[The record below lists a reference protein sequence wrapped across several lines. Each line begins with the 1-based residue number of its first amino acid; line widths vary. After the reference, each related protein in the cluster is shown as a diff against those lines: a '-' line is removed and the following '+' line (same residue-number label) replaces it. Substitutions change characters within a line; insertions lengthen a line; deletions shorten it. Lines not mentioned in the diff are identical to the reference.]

1 MFRVGEAALD
11 ILEDVRALIHWDRSY
26 VMNGAVQDPNDIEA
40 QLVHVGFLLSV
51 SSLLLTTSE
60 SRLGVDPPPPMDMIL
75 PRHQHPSS
83 TSSCWWNVPWPLFLE
98 EMLMRAWT
106 WLHH

>member
-40 QLVHVGFLLSV
+40 QLVHVGKIN
-51 SSLLLTTSE
+51 SSPLTTFE
-60 SRLGVDPPPPMDMIL
+60 STLMSIF
-75 PRHQHPSS
+75 RHQ
-83 TSSCWWNVPWPLFLE
+83 WI
-98 EMLMRAWT
+98 
-106 WLHH
+106 